1 MTEVAMKGL
10 IPLIKTTLL
19 VSTIILSIATALTG
33 CGGGKFGGTANGSAF
48 LHGIAYNL
56 LDN

>member
-1 MTEVAMKGL
+1 MKGL
-10 IPLIKTTLL
+10 IPLIKRTML
-19 VSTIILSIATALTG
+19 VSTIIVSGVTVLTG

-56 LDN
+56 LIN

>member
-1 MTEVAMKGL
+1 MMEVAMKGL
-10 IPLIKTTLL
+10 IPLIKRTML
-19 VSTIILSIATALTG
+19 VSTIIVSGVTVLTG

-56 LDN
+56 LIN